1 MNNRERL
8 KYENEA
14 RGAGY
19 SRILGVDEAGRGPMA
34 GPLVVGVSSFL
45 RISMMNVLMIQRSSQ
60 KRKEKHSMTSL

>member
-1 MNNRERL
+1 MNNQERL

-34 GPLVVGVSSFL
+34 GPLVVGGSSFL

>member
-1 MNNRERL
+1 MNNQERL

-34 GPLVVGVSSFL
+34 GHGHNLFRL
-45 RISMMNVLMIQRSSQ
+45 LIS
-60 KRKEKHSMTSL
+60 